1 MPGRIGIVGD
11 GDDNNDKL
19 FQRLLYARLGHPR
32 S

>member
-1 MPGRIGIVGD
+1 MTGRIGIVGD

-19 FQRLLYARLGHPR
+19 FQRPPDARLGHPR